1 MLVLNLLI
9 LYAMTTIIQILL
21 VIIIMATMVMVL
33 LSIGRLA
40 RGAQFDDP
48 SKTSSLK
55 REVLEKNDVI
65 TNNSAFD
72 YLMIG
77 RESGR
82 SSSNGPSSRRL

>member
-1 MLVLNLLI
+1 
-9 LYAMTTIIQILL
+9 MTTIIQTIL
-21 VIIIMATMVMVL
+21 VIIIMAAMVMIL

-48 SKTSSLK
+48 NKTSSLK
-55 REVLEKNDVI
+55 REVEEKNEVI
-65 TNNSAFD
+65 TRNSAFD

-82 SSSNGPSSRRL
+82 SSSKGPSSRKL